1 MYLTAL
7 RSISEVS
14 GQGLAWGRNLE
25 ARTKSKVTES
35 EDTVMGFPPCGLLR
49 LLPYTTQDLSEA
61 TPHTVISS
69 GKCTTGFPPS
79 LFSRNIFFN

>member
-7 RSISEVS
+7 RSISEGS

-35 EDTVMGFPPCGLLR
+35 EDTAPCGLLS
-49 LLPYTTQDLSEA
+49 LLPYATQDLSEA

-69 GKCTTGFPPS
+69 GECTTGLPPS
-79 LFSRNIFFN
+79 LVSRNIFFN